1 MQRSILYSRGS
12 EDAYNT
18 QLRRTVESSSITL
31 PVPTPEAEAA
41 VFKYTATLLGAN
53 EAPTRADA
61 TAVGFAEVTV
71 DTTTNT
77 VSWAILAPD
86 LANVTASHIHRGGT
100 TIAGPIVIPFNQ
112 PFPNGFST
120 GSASVAPDLVAELVG
135 NPANFYVNV
144 HNTQFPGGAIRGPL
158 VPAPLVA
165 VSNCTADNTTLCLN
179 QGRFKVQVT
188 FQTATATGPGTAV
201 SMTGDT
207 GTFWFFTSNN
217 LELMVKVVDGR
228 AVNGK
233 FWFFAGALSDV
244 AYTITV
250 TDLTTTT
257 VKTYVATQGHQ
268 AALNDTSAF

>member
-1 MQRSILYSRGS
+1 MKKTISLALVLTGLFVSASVAQPS
-12 EDAYNT
+12 E
-18 QLRRTVESSSITL
+18 QG
-31 PVPTPEAEAA
+31 EAA
-41 VFKYTATLLGAN
+41 LFKYTATLLGAN
-53 EAPTRADA
+53 EAPTRADP

-71 DTTTNT
+71 DTSSST

-86 LANVTASHIHRGGT
+86 LANVIASHIHRGGT

-112 PFPNGFST
+112 PFPNGFSM
-120 GSASVAPDLVAELVG
+120 GSASVAPDLIAELIA

-158 VPAPLVA
+158 MPAPLVA
-165 VSNCTADNTTLCLN
+165 VGSCTSDATTLCLN
-179 QGRFKVQVT
+179 QGRFKVQVA
-188 FQTATATGPGTAV
+188 FQNGTAAGPGNAV
-201 SMTGDT
+201 PMTGDT

-233 FWFFAGALSDV
+233 FWVFAGALSDV
-244 AYTITV
+244 AYTISV
-250 TDLTTTT
+250 TDLSTGT
-257 VKTYVATQGHQ
+257 VKTYVATQGQQ